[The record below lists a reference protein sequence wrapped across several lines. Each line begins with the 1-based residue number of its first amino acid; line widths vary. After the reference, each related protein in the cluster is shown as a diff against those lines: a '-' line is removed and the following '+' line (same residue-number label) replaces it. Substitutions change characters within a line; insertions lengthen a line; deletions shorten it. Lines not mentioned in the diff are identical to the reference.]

1 MKRYRLKGFSLLSHR
16 SIGSASGPKTYISER
31 RVEIT
36 SEMHNKRWYMNRHDP
51 DILCPSCPH
60 CHAHDSNWKL
70 NIYTREIYDEVS
82 KRIVGKITKREH
94 MDMWTQKRFL
104 SAVLE
109 ERKWYNETY
118 HSQDP
123 RRYPELPA
131 FPSFITD
138 KRKREQARIVSKLHK
153 RPLCVKRIK

>member
-16 SIGSASGPKTYISER
+16 SMRSASGPKTYISER

-36 SEMHNKRWYMNRHDP
+36 SKMHNERWYMNRHDP

-60 CHAHDSNWKL
+60 CHAKDANWKL
-70 NIYTREIYDEVS
+70 NIYTREIYDVVS
-82 KRIVGKITKREH
+82 KRIVGKITTREH
-94 MDMWTQKRFL
+94 KEMWKQKGFL
-104 SAVLE
+104 PAVLE
-109 ERKWYNETY
+109 ERKWYYETY

-131 FPSFITD
+131 LPSFITD
-138 KRKREQARIVSKLHK
+138 QRKRGQARIVSKLHK

>member
-16 SIGSASGPKTYISER
+16 NIGSASGPKTYISER

-36 SEMHNKRWYMNRHDP
+36 SKMHNERWYMNRHDP

-60 CHAHDSNWKL
+60 CHAKDANWKL
-70 NIYTREIYDEVS
+70 NIYTREIYDVVS
-82 KRIVGKITKREH
+82 KRIVGKITTREH
-94 MDMWTQKRFL
+94 MKMWKQEGFL
-104 SAVLE
+104 PAVLE

-131 FPSFITD
+131 LPSFITD
-138 KRKREQARIVSKLHK
+138 QRKREQARIVSKLHK
-153 RPLCVKRIK
+153 RPLCVKRIQ